1 MYQEV
6 SIPKRRG
13 EYRVIC
19 IPGDELAERLDDYK
33 LYLAQVLQES
43 IRPDVSYGFETG
55 KNCALMALQHIG
67 FRYTLSI
74 DLKNFFDHVTV
85 DKIPTK
91 LPQSLVTDCFVNGRA
106 PQGFSTSP
114 FLANLA
120 AITMDTKIVDRLAIY
135 DSLVYTRY
143 ADDLVV
149 SFDDHSKYREIK
161 RSVIQE
167 VVASGF
173 VVNERKT
180 RLQSADNGR
189 RIITGI
195 GVDDFG
201 IYPTRKTLK
210 KLRAAGHQNNI
221 NSKHGLTAWSKCTLP
236 KTR

>member
-1 MYQEV
+1 MFLYREV

-19 IPGDELAERLDDYK
+19 VPDDELSERLEDYK
-33 LYLAQVLQES
+33 SYLGQVLDELT
-43 IRPDVSYGFETG
+43 RPDVSYGFETG

-74 DLKNFFDHVTV
+74 DLKNFFDHVTL
-85 DKIPTK
+85 DKIPIE
-91 LPQSLVTDCFVNGRA
+91 LPQTITKDCFVNGRA

-120 AITMDTKIVDRLAIY
+120 SIAMDARIVNRLNKH
-135 DSLVYTRY
+135 DSMVYTRY

-149 SFDDHSKYREIK
+149 SFDDHSKHREIK
-161 RSVIQE
+161 RGVIQE

-180 RLQSADNGR
+180 QLQAARNGR

-195 GVDDFG
+195 GVGDF
-201 IYPTRKTLK
+201 
-210 KLRAAGHQNNI
+210 
-221 NSKHGLTAWSKCTLP
+221 
-236 KTR
+236 

>member
-1 MYQEV
+1 M
-6 SIPKRRG
+6 
-13 EYRVIC
+13 
-19 IPGDELAERLDDYK
+19 
-33 LYLAQVLQES
+33 
-43 IRPDVSYGFETG
+43 
-55 KNCALMALQHIG
+55 
-67 FRYTLSI
+67 
-74 DLKNFFDHVTV
+74 
-85 DKIPTK
+85 
-91 LPQSLVTDCFVNGRA
+91 NGRA

-149 SFDDHSKYREIK
+149 SFDDYSKYREIK